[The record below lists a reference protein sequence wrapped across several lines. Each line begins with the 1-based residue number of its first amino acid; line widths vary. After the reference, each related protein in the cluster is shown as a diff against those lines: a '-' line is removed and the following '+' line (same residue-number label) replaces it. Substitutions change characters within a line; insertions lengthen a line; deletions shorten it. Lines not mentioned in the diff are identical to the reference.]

1 MKVAVLGGGTVGSIA
16 ALAASAALPS
26 SARITVLDA
35 GGNVHQRTFVLL
47 AGTQLRLHEAGL
59 WEQIAPATHALRS
72 MRATYRGQFG
82 LLQLAGE
89 DCGLDALGYAAR
101 EDDLR
106 IALRRA
112 LAHRDNIELRTAA
125 VTSCDPDG
133 TVTWHENGVDNTDR
147 FDAVGVAGLPQ
158 NVLEQAGF
166 AFTSKS
172 YPHQVLVTN
181 LDAEQPS
188 HAAAERVLS
197 RAAITL
203 IPHQR
208 GWCHIA
214 TLTTAAAEPLLALE
228 DEAYLQHLQEAS
240 WLHPGAGAAIAAR
253 QAYQPRLRQAR
264 TGGRG
269 AVALLGASACSVH
282 PIGAQELNLGV
293 RDVLAWTQ
301 LLAGLNPQQLGNA
314 GTVHAR
320 MRADDRRRIA
330 RLTDVL
336 ARALE
341 WNMPGK
347 LNAAGCAATAIDINP
362 WARRWLLRRALALP

>member
-1 MKVAVLGGGTVGSIA
+1 MKVAILGGGTVGSIA

-47 AGTQLRLHEAGL
+47 AGTQLRLQEAGL

-89 DCGLDALGYAAR
+89 DCGLDALGHAAR

-112 LAHRDNIELRTAA
+112 LANRDNIELRTAA

-133 TVTWHENGVDNTDR
+133 TVAWTENDAEQTER
-147 FDAVGVAGLPQ
+147 FEAVGVAGLPQ
-158 NVLEQAGF
+158 KILEQAGF

-181 LDAEQPS
+181 LDAEQPG
-188 HAAAERVLS
+188 HTAGERLMS
-197 RAAITL
+197 QAAITL

-214 TLTTAAAEPLLALE
+214 TLSAAAATPLLALE
-228 DEAYLQHLQEAS
+228 DEDYLMHLQEAS
-240 WLHPGAGAAIAAR
+240 WLHPGGGAIAAR

-269 AVALLGASACSVH
+269 AIALLGASACSVH
-282 PIGAQELNLGV
+282 PIGAQELNLGI
-293 RDVLAWTQ
+293 RDVLAWTE
-301 LLAGLNPQQLGNA
+301 LLAGLNSQQLVDA

-336 ARALE
+336 ARALA
-341 WNMPGK
+341 WNIPGK
-347 LNAAGCAATAIDINP
+347 LNAAGCAATAIDVNP

>member
-16 ALAASAALPS
+16 ALAASAALPA

-35 GGNVHQRTFVLL
+35 GGMAHQRTFVLL

-59 WEQIAPATHALRS
+59 WEAIAPATHALRS

-89 DCGLDALGYAAR
+89 DCGLDALGHAAR

-112 LAHRDNIELRTAA
+112 LAERDNIDLRAAA
-125 VTSCDPDG
+125 VASCQPDG
-133 TVTWHENGVDNTDR
+133 TVTWTENGAEQAER

-158 NVLEQAGF
+158 DVLEQAGF
-166 AFTSKS
+166 AFSSKS

-181 LDAEQPS
+181 LDAEQPG
-188 HAAAERVLS
+188 HAAAERLLA

-214 TLTTAAAEPLLALE
+214 TLSAAAAEPLLAL
-228 DEAYLQHLQEAS
+228 DDAGYLQHLLQADL
-240 WLHPGAGAAIAAR
+240 LHPGAGAAVATR

-269 AVALLGASACSVH
+269 ALALLGASACSVH

-293 RDVLAWTQ
+293 RDVLAWTR
-301 LLAGLNPQQLGNA
+301 LLADLPLAQRADSGA
-314 GTVHAR
+314 VHAR
-320 MRADDRRRIA
+320 MRAADRRRIA
-330 RLTDVL
+330 RLTDIL

-341 WNMPGK
+341 WNIPGK
-347 LNAAGCAATAIDINP
+347 LNAAGCAATAVDVNP